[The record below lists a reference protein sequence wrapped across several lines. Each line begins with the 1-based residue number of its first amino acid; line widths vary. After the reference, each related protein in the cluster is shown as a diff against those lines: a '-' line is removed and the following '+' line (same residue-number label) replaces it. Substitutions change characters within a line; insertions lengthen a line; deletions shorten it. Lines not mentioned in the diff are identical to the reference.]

1 MKNLN
6 VQIFVPVTLWNI
18 EVEELTKEALM
29 TAVVRDLHDIKSP
42 NDWEPT
48 WDDLKAAVRDGKVQT
63 IKDHYAV
70 IS

>member
-18 EVEELTKEALM
+18 EVDELTKEALL
-29 TAVVRDLHDIKSP
+29 TAVANDLRDDNSI

>member
-18 EVEELTKEALM
+18 EVDELTKEALL
-29 TAVVRDLHDIKSP
+29 TAVANDLRDDNSI
-42 NDWEPT
+42 NDWEAT
-48 WDDLKAAVRDGKVQT
+48 WDDLKAAIRDGKVQ
-63 IKDHYAV
+63 IINDHYAV

>member
-29 TAVVRDLHDIKSP
+29 NAVVRDLHDIKSS

-48 WDDLKAAVRDGKVQT
+48 WDDLKIAIQDGKVKT
-63 IKDHYAV
+63 LKDDYAL